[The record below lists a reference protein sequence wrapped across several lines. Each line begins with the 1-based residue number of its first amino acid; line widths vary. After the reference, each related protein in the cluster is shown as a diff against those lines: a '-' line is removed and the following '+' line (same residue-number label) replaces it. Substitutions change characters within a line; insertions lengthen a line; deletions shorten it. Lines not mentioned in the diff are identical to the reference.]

1 MSYLKKA
8 FGYNLRLLRKSRNLT
23 QEKLAEMVNLNQRQL
38 TRIETG
44 LSFVSSDV
52 LEKLVIAL
60 NVDIKDLFAFELK
73 ESLLEKT
80 GTDNTLSYKIY
91 SENNVI
97 HIQKCDKESFKK
109 DSDNNIVNESP
120 DKYLSEVSKKINK
133 PITAQYMKD
142 GIIDKT
148 YIYNPDG
155 SVNFIQTN
163 YQKPNFENIEKILNK
178 LKKIA
183 DNENKINYI
192 NLAIDSLNDK
202 KALNELKMLI
212 KGIELTLDDK

>member
-23 QEKLAEMVNLNQRQL
+23 QEKLSEMVNLNQRQL
-38 TRIETG
+38 TRIENG

-60 NVDIKDLFAFELK
+60 DIDIKELFDFNLNA
-73 ESLLEKT
+73 SLLKKT
-80 GTDNTLSYKIY
+80 KTNDDPTHNKDI
-91 SENNVI
+91 VI
-97 HIQKCDKESFKK
+97 S
-109 DSDNNIVNESP
+109 
-120 DKYLSEVSKKINK
+120 
-133 PITAQYMKD
+133 
-142 GIIDKT
+142 
-148 YIYNPDG
+148 
-155 SVNFIQTN
+155 NFN
-163 YQKPNFENIEKILNK
+163 NIEKILNK

-183 DNENKINYI
+183 GSENKINYI